1 MRRGSFIRAL
11 VGHKQTVRCVAINED
26 KVFSASDDKTA
37 KIWSI
42 SAGECVH
49 TLMGHTGGIYALA
62 VNVQQGLVSTGSK
75 DTTIRVWK
83 VDDEYVA

>member
-1 MRRGSFIRAL
+1 
-11 VGHKQTVRCVAINED
+11 
-26 KVFSASDDKTA
+26 
-37 KIWSI
+37 
-42 SAGECVH
+42 
-49 TLMGHTGGIYALA
+49 MGHTGEIYALA